1 VIALANKESLVCAG
15 PTLLAM
21 AKAAGG
27 SVIPVDSE
35 HAAIFQVLQPD
46 CADRVAKLVLTASG
60 GPFRCWSLQEMAGA
74 TPEQAVAHPN
84 WSMGAKISID
94 SATMMNKGLELIE
107 ASYLFNTPPARIEVL
122 IHPQSIIH
130 SMVEY
135 QDGSTL
141 AQLGPPDMRAPIACA
156 FAWPDR
162 LPWPAPRLD
171 LAALG
176 QLTFQ
181 APDPE
186 RFPALAMAR
195 AALERGSGAPAAFN
209 AANETA
215 VAAFLDR
222 RIGFLDI
229 ASAVEETLERMERA
243 GELVAGPDGDAV
255 EIAMSVDQQSRR
267 VASDVL
273 TRVGRAN

>member
-1 VIALANKESLVCAG
+1 
-15 PTLLAM
+15 
-21 AKAAGG
+21 
-27 SVIPVDSE
+27 
-35 HAAIFQVLQPD
+35 
-46 CADRVAKLVLTASG
+46 
-60 GPFRCWSLQEMAGA
+60 
-74 TPEQAVAHPN
+74 
-84 WSMGAKISID
+84 
-94 SATMMNKGLELIE
+94 MMNKGLELIE

-162 LPWPAPRLD
+162 LPWPAPQLD
-171 LAALG
+171 LAAVG

-181 APDPE
+181 SPDPE

-195 AALERGSGAPAAFN
+195 AALERGCGAPAAFN

-229 ASAVEETLERMERA
+229 ASAVAETLERMDRS
-243 GELVAGPDGDAV
+243 GDLVAGPDGDAV
-255 EIAMSVDQQSRR
+255 EIAMSVDRMSRQ

-273 TRVGRAN
+273 SRVRRAN